1 MYKLYLNDKNQIT
14 AYSKIDE
21 AQEGDIVFSD
31 QDLELVESYS
41 IPVNI
46 DKFYEMGEIERWLV
60 ENDYKVNK
68 HALGEYSDTD
78 KRWTSYLKER
88 KEKLLKYNELEILL
102 EKVELPVFDISLL
115 SPIEEEIEEEFI
127 ITTQEELEEET
138 KE

>member
-1 MYKLYLNDKNQIT
+1 MNIYKLYLNDKNQIT

-46 DKFYEMGEIERWLV
+46 DKFYEMGEIKRWLS

-115 SPIEEEIEEEFI
+115 TPIEEEEILEIEPI
-127 ITTQEELEEET
+127 VEEET

>member
-88 KEKLLKYNELEILL
+88 KEKLLKYNELEILI
-102 EKVELPVFDISLL
+102 EKVELPIFDISLL
-115 SPIEEEIEEEFI
+115 TPI
-127 ITTQEELEEET
+127 EEET

>member
-1 MYKLYLNDKNQIT
+1 MYKLYLNDKNQIIS
-14 AYSKIDE
+14 YSRIDE

-41 IPVNI
+41 IPVKI
-46 DKFYEMGEIERWLV
+46 DNLYEMEEIKKWLV

-68 HALGEYSDTD
+68 HSLGEYSDTD

-88 KEKLLKYNELEILL
+88 KEKLLKYNELEILI
-102 EKVELPVFDISLL
+102 EKVELPIFDISLL
-115 SPIEEEIEEEFI
+115 TPI
-127 ITTQEELEEET
+127 EEET

>member
-1 MYKLYLNDKNQIT
+1 MYKLYLNDKNQIIS
-14 AYSKIDE
+14 YSRIDE

-68 HALGEYSDTD
+68 HSLGEYSDTD

-127 ITTQEELEEET
+127 ITTQEELE
-138 KE
+138 

>member
-1 MYKLYLNDKNQIT
+1 MYKLYLNERNQIIS
-14 AYSKIDE
+14 YSKIDE

-41 IPVNI
+41 KPVNI
-46 DKFYEMGEIERWLV
+46 DKFFEMEEIKKWLV

-68 HALGEYSDTD
+68 HSLGEYSDTD

-88 KEKLLKYNELEILL
+88 KEKLLKYNELELLL

-115 SPIEEEIEEEFI
+115 TPIEEEEILEIEPI
-127 ITTQEELEEET
+127 LEEET